1 MSCTRVNEDLVG
13 LSEGTASEELQ
24 AHVGSCDACRD
35 RLHALERVTDKVA
48 IAGDDFVVS
57 AVLADRLAD
66 LAVERPSET
75 RVRTEVP
82 AATSPTPSAKTKT
95 SRRSMWLLLAACLS
109 VTGSVVAGVK
119 LADRQRS
126 PEMAAT
132 RAWHG
137 KVAVVSRAGADKD
150 AEPGIYVAWKDDASD
165 KKPLLEGAEVKAGMT
180 IWTDGK
186 TRSRLWLDDGTAVVL
201 DRATRVAIGKDPRTL
216 TLTDGAILTDVAH
229 IENAPPAKI
238 DTPSGQVRVLGTKLA
253 VTALP
258 DRTNVEVLRGEV
270 EIGVGADTHKV
281 AAGQE
286 GVVTKDGKVDVAPA
300 NDLAQRSAFGEQLI
314 ATHNEDLDAP
324 ASGLGE
330 LRARKPGNTAEK
342 DHAVR
347 LASHAVKIR
356 IAGTVART
364 EIDETFAND
373 TDDVL
378 EGIYR
383 FPLPPGAQIERLALE
398 VDGKLVDGEFVD
410 KAKAAAIWRGAIQN
424 AAPKAPKPREEIV
437 WVPGPWHDP
446 ALLEWQRG
454 GRFELKIF
462 PIPKKGS
469 RRVVIAY
476 TETVE
481 PVSGVRRYIYPL
493 PQGASSKIQIDNFT
507 VDAQVLGHDGKVP
520 VRARGYELTSTKEP
534 SATTQGNADRLTWQ
548 QTAFVPS
555 GDLAIE
561 YGMDDKATD
570 ATAWGYRAPAVPGN
584 AEPGTATAGPKA
596 KAGPEKDP
604 IGADPFVAIA
614 LRPKLPKWSESKPR
628 DQVIVLDSGRAMF
641 GERFARARRL
651 AIQMTQEM
659 DRRDRVTVI
668 ACDVGCKTMPGG
680 FVAPGAPS
688 AHDVDAFLAG
698 ITPDGA
704 TDLVGAVRAAAKLNG
719 HDSARDLRVA
729 VLSDGVAT
737 AGYRS
742 SARVASEVADALAD
756 ARASVV
762 SVPIGADADVNL
774 LADLARG
781 GGGVVVP
788 YQPGQRLEASAI
800 EVLNATYGTTLRDVE
815 VVLPEGLREMAPATI
830 APLRAGSET
839 IVTARMSGNDVKGE
853 LILRGKVGGDPFEQK
868 YPIEVHAT
876 ADAGNAFVPRLFAA
890 ARIADQER
898 QPATPDRTKEL
909 VALSHRFAVP
919 AKATSLLV
927 LESEAMFKAFGIDR
941 AEVGPRWTG
950 EALATG
956 TTVASNIAPAAPRAL
971 ADDPFGA
978 DDEEREAKKADKA
991 AEGMDLSGIGA
1002 GGGGLGSANADIGGG
1017 RKGRPRGPAA
1027 LGDALHPATPP
1038 PAPAATMSPQQ
1049 QEASRPAAK
1058 RRAPDATAPFTMDQN
1073 GARHFKMEML
1083 ARDDGG
1089 HFAKRTWVR
1098 HATLTADATP
1108 AVTAEKVNAAR
1119 AAVAAAPDERS
1130 KHKELAKV
1138 LALSGQLDE
1147 LDETLN
1153 KWSERDPLDFDVIV
1167 GRADLA
1173 ARRGNRDASLRILG
1187 GALAAN
1193 TLSTSDAYTLAQNVA
1208 RSFERM
1214 GMADGCAFH
1223 VAAAEMKPQD
1233 PEALM
1238 WAISCERQAGRPAS
1252 ADRWLTGLTGPQ
1264 RDAVTKALSTIETK
1278 RVDNTNIGDII
1289 VTASWSG
1296 GADLDL
1302 ALVDPAGRRASAV
1315 TRMKGARVEGAMAR
1329 DHETLALSS
1338 TDGGSFAVEVV
1349 RADATQTQPVSGN
1362 VTIKAFGQTKTVPF
1376 TLTSARQQLGRV
1388 DVRWEEELVPVVD
1401 NGQGWTVQPP
1411 VRNTS
1416 EFDRGAAAAALGAV
1430 SLSHCGST
1438 GQVGTGHATVT
1449 FSPTGGVQQ
1458 VVVDDGSFSGTP
1470 AGRCVQT
1477 AFFNARVP
1485 AFTGAPVRVGKS
1497 FTVGAPAMR

>member
-1 MSCTRVNEDLVG
+1 MSCSRAHEDLVG
-13 LSEGTASEELQ
+13 LLEGNASEELRE
-24 AHVGSCDACRD
+24 HVATCDECRD
-35 RLHALERVTDKVA
+35 RTHALERITGKIA
-48 IAGDDFVVS
+48 SAGDDFVVS
-57 AVLADRLAD
+57 STLVDRLAE
-66 LAVERPSET
+66 LAAESSKERISVT
-75 RVRTEVP
+75 RVKEAEP
-82 AATSPTPSAKTKT
+82 AVAPKTAPVVAKASAP
-95 SRRSMWLLLAACLS
+95 SRRLMWLLLAACLS
-109 VTGSVVAGVK
+109 VTGSVVVGLK

-137 KVAVVSRAGADKD
+137 KIAAVARAGADKN
-150 AEPGIYVAWKDDASD
+150 AEPGIYTGTSKED
-165 KKPLLEGAEVKAGMT
+165 KKPLAEGAEVKAGMKV
-180 IWTDGK
+180 WTDGK
-186 TRSRLWLDDGTAVVL
+186 TRARFWFDDKTAVVL
-201 DRATRVAIGKDPRTL
+201 DRATSVTIGDGPRSL
-216 TLTDGAILTDVAH
+216 TVNDGAILADVAH
-229 IENAPPAKI
+229 IDNAPPAKI
-238 DTPSGQVRVLGTKLA
+238 DTPAGQVRVIGTKLA
-253 VTALP
+253 LTATP

-270 EIGVGADTHKV
+270 EIGTGSETRKV

-286 GVVTKDGKVDVAPA
+286 GVVSKDGKVDIAPA

-330 LRARKPGNTAEK
+330 LRARRPGKTDEK
-342 DHAVR
+342 DHAVH
-347 LASHAVKIR
+347 LASHAVKVR

-364 EIDETFAND
+364 EIDETFSND
-373 TDDVL
+373 TDDEL

-398 VDGKLVDGEFVD
+398 VDGKLVDGEFID

-469 RRVVIAY
+469 RRVIIAY

-493 PQGASSKIQIDNFT
+493 PQGSSSKIQIDSFT

-520 VRARGYELTSTKEP
+520 VRARGYELTSTKE
-534 SATTQGNADRLTWQ
+534 GNADRLAT
-548 QTAFVPS
+548 TLTSFVPS

-570 ATAWGYRAPAVPGN
+570 VTAWGYKVDANGGSGAPPKKDDPV
-584 AEPGTATAGPKA
+584 GT
-596 KAGPEKDP
+596 
-604 IGADPFVAIA
+604 DPFVAIA

-641 GERFARARRL
+641 GERFARAKRL
-651 AIQMTQEM
+651 AVQMTQEM

-668 ACDVGCKTMPGG
+668 ACDVGCRTMPGG

-688 AHDVDAFLAG
+688 AHDVDAFLG
-698 ITPDGA
+698 SVTPDGA
-704 TDLVGAVRAAAKLNG
+704 SDLVGAVRAAAKVVG
-719 HDSARDLRVA
+719 RDTSRDLRVA

-742 SARVASEVADALAD
+742 SSRVASEVTDALAD
-756 ARASVV
+756 PRAMVV
-762 SVPIGADADVNL
+762 TVPIGADADTNL

-815 VVLPEGLREMAPATI
+815 VVLPEGLREMAPSTV

-839 IVTARMSGNDVKGE
+839 IVTARMSGDSVKGD
-853 LILRGKVGGDPFEQK
+853 LVLRGKVGGDPFEQK
-868 YPIEVHAT
+868 YPIEVRAT
-876 ADAGNAFVPRLFAA
+876 SDAGNAFVPRLFAA
-890 ARIADQER
+890 ARIADRER
-898 QPATPDRTKEL
+898 LPATADSTKEL

-919 AKATSLLV
+919 AKSTSLLV

-941 AEVGPRWTG
+941 SEAGPRWTG

-956 TTVASNIAPAAPRAL
+956 TTVASAPKTEPSKDASGDPSATLAEAL
-971 ADDPFGA
+971 GGAVGA
-978 DDEEREAKKADKA
+978 DDEEKADKA
-991 AEGMDLSGIGA
+991 PRGFGGLGA
-1002 GGGGLGSANADIGGG
+1002 GGGGLGSGAG
-1017 RKGRPRGPAA
+1017 K
-1027 LGDALHPATPP
+1027 LP
-1038 PAPAATMSPQQ
+1038 PAPSAPP
-1049 QEASRPAAK
+1049 PAAK
-1058 RRAPDATAPFTMDQN
+1058 RSAPADSDLPFTIDPS
-1073 GARHFKMEML
+1073 GRRKFKPQML
-1083 ARDDGG
+1083 DGPLSPRG
-1089 HFAKRTWVR
+1089 GQFMKKVFVR

-1108 AVTAEKVNAAR
+1108 AVPAEKVNAAR

-1167 GRADLA
+1167 GRADVA
-1173 ARRGNRDASLRILG
+1173 ARRGNREAALRILG

-1193 TLSTSDAYTLAQNVA
+1193 ALATTEAYNVAQNVA
-1208 RSFERM
+1208 RSFERL
-1214 GMADGCAFH
+1214 GRPEGCAFH
-1223 VAAAEMKPQD
+1223 VAAAEMKPTD
-1233 PEALM
+1233 AEALM
-1238 WAISCERQAGRPAS
+1238 WAISCERQEGRAAS
-1252 ADRWLTGLTGPQ
+1252 ADRWLVGLTAPQ

-1278 RVDNTNIGDII
+1278 RADSTNIGDII
-1289 VTASWSG
+1289 VTANWAG

-1302 ALVDPAGRRASAV
+1302 ALVDPSGHRASAV
-1315 TRMKGARVEGAMAR
+1315 TRMKGAKVEGATAR

-1338 TDGGSFAVEVV
+1338 TDGGSFAVEIV
-1349 RADATQTQPVSGN
+1349 RANPNETQPVSGN
-1362 VTIKAFGQTKTVPF
+1362 VTIKAFGQTKSVPF
-1376 TLTSARQQLGRV
+1376 TLTGLRAQLGRV
-1388 DVRWEEELVPVVD
+1388 DVRWEQELVPLDGTESFNSPVVT
-1401 NGQGWTVQPP
+1401 NAQ
-1411 VRNTS
+1411 
-1416 EFDRGAAAAALGAV
+1416 FDRSAASAALSGV
-1430 SLSHCGST
+1430 NLSHCASS
-1438 GQVGTGHATVT
+1438 GQVGTGHVTVT
-1449 FSPTGGVQQ
+1449 FSPSGGVQN

-1485 AFTGAPVRVGKS
+1485 AFNGAPVRVGKS
-1497 FTVGAPAMR
+1497 FTVGGGMMNSTR